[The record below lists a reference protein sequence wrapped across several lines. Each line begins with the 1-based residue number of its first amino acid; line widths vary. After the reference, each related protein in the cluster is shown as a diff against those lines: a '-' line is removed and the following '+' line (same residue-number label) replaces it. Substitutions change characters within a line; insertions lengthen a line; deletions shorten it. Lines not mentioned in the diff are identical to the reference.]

1 MRIADLCD
9 FYCVFLLFRSRV
21 SFPSAQLALVV
32 VDSHLPLCYK
42 SAMKPFE
49 VVEYILE
56 VALYE
61 EETIQFLK
69 RKGVRNVQHLKL
81 CDKATLDRWLD
92 NDLFNE
98 MDVVMLLKVKAWIVL
113 FENANGRLPD
123 WREELTSATFFTS
136 RSEESPVVPKVR

>member
-1 MRIADLCD
+1 MPLRMRILQI
-9 FYCVFLLFRSRV
+9 FVTLLLFFLLFRSRV

-69 RKGVRNVQHLKL
+69 RKGVRNRGH
-81 CDKATLDRWLD
+81 
-92 NDLFNE
+92 
-98 MDVVMLLKVKAWIVL
+98 
-113 FENANGRLPD
+113 
-123 WREELTSATFFTS
+123 
-136 RSEESPVVPKVR
+136 SP